1 LSQKRL
7 KKITSES
14 LEEKSVFDNIDVC
27 PIWNWIKIQQTGDLS
42 YLVNKGSFTI
52 EELEEIFLSM
62 QDEIFKDFGISEK
75 YKNYLSLLKEKAR
88 ITIEVIE
95 TDDAFSKLDLQVV
108 EEDIKMILDDGKT
121 QQFDEVV
128 VYIEKFMGFQLNPK
142 KVTIRKYYNYLK
154 VMNENGKKDN

>member
-7 KKITSES
+7 KKITSKS
-14 LEEKSVFDNIDVC
+14 LEEKSVYNNIDVC
-27 PIWNWIKIQQTGDLS
+27 PIGLWIKIQETGDLRH
-42 YLVNKGSFTI
+42 LIIKGSFTI

-62 QDEIFKDFGISEK
+62 QDEIFNSFGISQK
-75 YKNYLSLLKEKAR
+75 YKDYLNLLKEKAR
-88 ITIEVIE
+88 IISEVME
-95 TDDAFSKLDLQVV
+95 TDDAFSKLDLKVV
-108 EEDIKMILDDGKT
+108 EEDIEMILDKKEK